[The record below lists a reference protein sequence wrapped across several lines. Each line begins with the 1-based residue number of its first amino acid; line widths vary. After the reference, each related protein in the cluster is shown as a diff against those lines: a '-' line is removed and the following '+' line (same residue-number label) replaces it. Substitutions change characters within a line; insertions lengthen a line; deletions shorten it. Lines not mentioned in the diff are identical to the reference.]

1 MSREQTSM
9 DDLLSRRQVDERE
22 RSPDD
27 PPSIAES
34 SEPEAFEAR
43 EAFTDTDVQDQP
55 QAREK
60 PEPRS
65 KSVKD
70 DDDGGADSESRR
82 MSGLPKWAY
91 MRLQANNQK
100 AEAAERRA
108 AEMEARL
115 KQLETQ
121 RQPVQGD
128 DEEAEETWDQW
139 TTKKVDSVAQQ
150 MERQNWEVRNNFGWK
165 LALQQHGQELP
176 TQAAAWANDRAKA
189 DQDFAR
195 RVFQAPDPVEYSIT
209 EFKRAQFE
217 DEAAKYGWDL
227 DKLAQARLGKQQN
240 QQQPQPA
247 AGDRSGAA
255 SQPQTET
262 RMPSDFAS
270 TGSGAG
276 RVNGD
281 TGPTPLSDLL
291 SLNSR
296 RR

>member
-1 MSREQTSM
+1 M
-9 DDLLSRRQVDERE
+9 DDLLSRRQVDEKE

-27 PPSIAES
+27 QGSIAET
-34 SEPEAFEAR
+34 SEPEAFQSR
-43 EAFTDTDVQDQP
+43 EAFTDTDQQEQPRAEDKPKRESKPTP
-55 QAREK
+55 QA
-60 PEPRS
+60 
-65 KSVKD
+65 KD
-70 DDDGGADSESRR
+70 DDDGADSESRR

-108 AEMEARL
+108 AEIERELQAL
-115 KQLETQ
+115 KSQ
-121 RQPVQGD
+121 RQPVQ
-128 DEEAEETWDQW
+128 DEEDAEETWDQW

-189 DQDFAR
+189 DPDFAR
-195 RVFQAPDPVEYSIT
+195 RVFQAPDPVDYSIT
-209 EFKRAQFE
+209 EFKKAQFA
-217 DEAAKYGWDL
+217 DEAEKFGWDI
-227 DKLAQARLGKQQN
+227 DKLVQARAGKQQT
-240 QQQPQPA
+240 QQTQPQPA

-262 RMPSDFAS
+262 RYPSDFAS

-281 TGPTPLSDLL
+281 AGPTPLSDLL
-291 SLNSR
+291 SINSR